1 LARRSS
7 RVLLPLVLGGF
18 QFCGLEAAIREEL
31 FFGSRRDVPVN
42 LTRIKE
48 FKPHFKSDS
57 GSS

>member
-1 LARRSS
+1 
-7 RVLLPLVLGGF
+7 LGGF
-18 QFCGLEAAIREEL
+18 QFCGLEAAIGEEF

-57 GSS
+57 GSSSETADQRNHRR